1 MITTSSIQMK
11 HAKCR
16 TRAFT
21 LLESLLVLLLTSF
34 LALSLTGSVK
44 QVFERMEETIF
55 FMTFE
60 SLYRDSQK
68 LSVLQQSAQTLAI
81 SEKEISTDTSRAAV
95 PESVEVLESKKIV
108 FDKAG
113 GNSSLAKISFR
124 TKQKL
129 VTYQLYLGSG
139 NYKKKESEGL
149 HSP

>member
-1 MITTSSIQMK
+1 MTTTSSIQMK
-11 HAKCR
+11 HAKCP

-21 LLESLLVLLLTSF
+21 LLESLLVLLVTSF

-44 QVFERMEETIF
+44 QIFDRMEENIF
-55 FMTFE
+55 FLTFE

-68 LSVLQQSAQTLAI
+68 LSILQQSEQTLVISDKAI
-81 SEKEISTDTSRAAV
+81 SNTTTSLPV
-95 PESVEVLESKKIV
+95 PASVEVLDSKKIV

-124 TKQKL
+124 TRQKL

-139 NYKKKESEGL
+139 NYKKKESESL

>member
-1 MITTSSIQMK
+1 
-11 HAKCR
+11 
-16 TRAFT
+16 
-21 LLESLLVLLLTSF
+21 
-34 LALSLTGSVK
+34 
-44 QVFERMEETIF
+44 MEENIF
-55 FMTFE
+55 FLTFE

-68 LSVLQQSAQTLAI
+68 LSILQQSEQTLVISDKAI
-81 SEKEISTDTSRAAV
+81 SNTTTSLPV
-95 PESVEVLESKKIV
+95 PASVEVLDSKKIV

-139 NYKKKESEGL
+139 NYKKKESESL